1 MSREPFQ
8 VLVFLR
14 KHVEGHYRFLLLK
27 RTDMHV
33 WQGVAGGVEDGET
46 PKEAAVRETF
56 EETGVQVNNIRQLSN
71 VAMLSVLDV
80 VGNYLWREAIAEIPE
95 YAFVADI
102 GSDEAINLSC
112 EHEDSRWCDLEE
124 AMGLLEWESNK
135 AALKEACLMER

>member
-1 MSREPFQ
+1 
-8 VLVFLR
+8 
-14 KHVEGHYRFLLLK
+14 
-27 RTDMHV
+27 
-33 WQGVAGGVEDGET
+33 
-46 PKEAAVRETF
+46 
-56 EETGVQVNNIRQLSN
+56 
-71 VAMLSVLDV
+71 MLSVLDV